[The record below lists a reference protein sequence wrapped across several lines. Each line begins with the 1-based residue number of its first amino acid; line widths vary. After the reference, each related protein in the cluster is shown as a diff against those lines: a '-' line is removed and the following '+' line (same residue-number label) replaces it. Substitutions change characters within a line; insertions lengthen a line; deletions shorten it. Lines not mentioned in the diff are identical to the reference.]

1 MKKAYQLAEKI
12 VKDVNE
18 YSEKYISSEGKF
30 VNTGDSI
37 ELLNCILEEGFT
49 LHKYMCEKELY
60 VEKPRIQKAL
70 LEVQKYIEKLT
81 VNEENAKKL
90 NISNALQLWEQAR
103 IAIAFLACEIL
114 DFRDTLN

>member
-1 MKKAYQLAEKI
+1 MEKAYQLSEKI
-12 VKDVNE
+12 INDVNE
-18 YSEKYISSEGKF
+18 YSEKYIGSEGKY
-30 VNTGDSI
+30 VNTSDSI

-49 LHKYMCEKELY
+49 LHKYVVEKELY
-60 VEKPRIQKAL
+60 IEKPRIIKAL
-70 LEVQKYIEKLT
+70 VEVQKYIEKLSIT
-81 VNEENAKKL
+81 EDNAKKL